1 MIIGILS
8 SILVGATLCLFGLD
22 DNLQEFLHLSDS
34 AYWGF
39 FVAIGIVWKLLGVF
53 KTESKG

>member
-1 MIIGILS
+1 MIISILS
-8 SILVGATLCLFGLD
+8 SLLVGSLLCLVGLD
-22 DNLQEFLHLSDS
+22 DNLQDLLHLSDS

-39 FVAIGIVWKLLGVF
+39 FVVIGIVWKLLSVF